1 MSLELFDLHGKVAVV
16 VGAARDLGY
25 DMAEILAS
33 AGADLIIT
41 SRDQDSAQASADR
54 LKDKYSVKTAAFA
67 LDASDYDQVCRFA
80 DHSAS
85 WQGHVDVL
93 INNAG
98 GGLGLKP
105 TSFLER
111 SPEHIRKLVDV
122 NVVGLLFCCQQIGKK
137 MLAQQSGKIINIAS
151 IAGIVGRD
159 RRLYDL
165 EGISDQPIDYA
176 AAKAAVIGATRDL
189 AAFFGPHGICVN
201 AISPGGF
208 ERGQPAEFVENYS
221 SRTPLG
227 RMGRD
232 GIDLK
237 GAALFLASPASD
249 YVTGLNVVVDGGY
262 TIWN

>member
-1 MSLELFDLHGKVAVV
+1 MSLDLFDLHGKVAVV

-25 DMAEILAS
+25 DMAEILAA
-33 AGADLIIT
+33 AGADLVIT
-41 SRDQDSAQASADR
+41 SRDQESAQKSADR
-54 LKDKYSVKTAAFA
+54 LRDEYSVDTTAIA
-67 LDASDYDQVCRFA
+67 LDVSDFEEVCRFA
-80 DHSAS
+80 NRCAA
-85 WQGHVDVL
+85 WQGHVDIL

-137 MLAQQSGKIINIAS
+137 MLEQRCGKIINIAS

-159 RRLYDL
+159 RRIYDY

-176 AAKAAVIGATRDL
+176 AAKAAVIGVTRDL
-189 AAFFGPHGICVN
+189 AAFFGPYGICVN

-208 ERGQPAEFVENYS
+208 ERGQPTTFVEDYS

-232 GIDLK
+232 GTDLK
-237 GAALFLASPASD
+237 GAALFLASQASD
-249 YVTGLNVVVDGGY
+249 YVTGLNLVVDGGY
-262 TIWN
+262 TVWN